1 MPQINAN
8 SSLSDYGKADDESL
22 EEFAE
27 FSPKYQAFRLYRTCL
42 QLQATQQ
49 YPRARKTFYDNL
61 GWFTIMFDPV
71 FPQRCYDI
79 IQKYESREYVDAY
92 TYEQIEQVKFM
103 RITVEFS
110 RMLIDASSKNKV
122 KFNVN
127 PKKRVELIPVGYA
140 QVLNYEH
147 MSIEFFNR
155 LTQIQQQ
162 QSHRDAVKFFN
173 HSLGWFGGIFD
184 AKFVMQGYL
193 IDQTESNPEL
203 RFRKLVSAFSKLLT
217 LKSITPTAFA
227 TLVYKPKPGAGTP
240 ITVDDV
246 VKAKGAKP
254 ADISASAERAR
265 TKDKPPETTAAK
277 SLQREQLAAMM
288 RAATKI
294 SEEENAKK
302 EVEQSGQEEAE
313 PVSHARAPDG
323 GPLLTVDDVN
333 EWNDRK
339 MKEEEDTESQEW

>member
-1 MPQINAN
+1 MAVGPNP
-8 SSLSDYGKADDESL
+8 SLSDYGKAEDETL
-22 EEFAE
+22 AEFAE
-27 FSPKYQAFRLYRTCL
+27 FSPKYQAFRLYRAIL

-79 IQKYESREYVDAY
+79 IHKYESMDHSSVY
-92 TYEQIEQVKFM
+92 TYEQIEQIKFM
-103 RITVEFS
+103 RILVEFS

-127 PKKRVELIPVGYA
+127 PNKRVELIPVGYA

-147 MSIEFFNR
+147 MAIEFFNR

-173 HSLGWFGGIFD
+173 HGLAWFGGIFD

-217 LKSITPTAFA
+217 RKSITPTAFA
-227 TLVYKPKPGAGTP
+227 TLVYKPRPGAGTP
-240 ITVDDV
+240 ITVNDV

-254 ADISASAERAR
+254 KDILDANEKAR
-265 TKDKPPETTAAK
+265 VKDKMPETTAVK
-277 SLQREQLAAMM
+277 SAQREQLAAIM
-288 RAATKI
+288 RATAKMA
-294 SEEENAKK
+294 EEEQTKK
-302 EVEQSGQEEAE
+302 AEAEKVE
-313 PVSHARAPDG
+313 PVSHPRAPDG
-323 GPLLTVDDVN
+323 GPLLTVDDIN
-333 EWNDRK
+333 EWNDRRI
-339 MKEEEDTESQEW
+339 EEEKANEKTDW